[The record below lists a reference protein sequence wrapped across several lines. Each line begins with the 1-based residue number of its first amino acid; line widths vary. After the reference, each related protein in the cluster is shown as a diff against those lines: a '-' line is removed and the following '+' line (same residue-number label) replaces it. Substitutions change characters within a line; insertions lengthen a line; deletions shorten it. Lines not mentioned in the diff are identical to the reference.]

1 MNLTPGG
8 NAPLIAQDLRVRVI
22 SGGPVD
28 ASAFRLFADG
38 KVRGDSDMVFYGQPR
53 NEDGSISFSAE
64 GTNSVFTVD
73 LSRLKPDVQ
82 KVAFTVTCDGSHTVS
97 SLNHLSIQI
106 ESGNTSLIS
115 GQVEL
120 SGRQEAALILGE
132 VYRRNGDWKFRFIAQ
147 GFNGGLNPSHDA
159 SSD

>member
-1 MNLTPGG
+1 MLKGPIAFSPLTVP
-8 NAPLIAQDLRVRVI
+8 
-22 SGGPVD
+22 
-28 ASAFRLFADG
+28 
-38 KVRGDSDMVFYGQPR
+38 
-53 NEDGSISFSAE
+53 
-64 GTNSVFTVD
+64 
-73 LSRLKPDVQ
+73 LKPDVQ

-132 VYRRNGDWKFRFIAQ
+132 VYRKEW
-147 GFNGGLNPSHDA
+147 
-159 SSD
+159 